1 MPQNI
6 QTEML
11 LVTSD
16 DYWGHAGDFDATVN
30 FYPYSFIITQSQYA
44 AMDDSDKSRFFPCA
58 LFYYAGET
66 DNHGFQPRRMGCR
79 VEDDDSVS
87 FARVQGVDRLG
98 NSSIRDY
105 RTGEGTPYSIP
116 GSFSMLQGEGD
127 SYETISAAAEAGSLP
142 TGAFTVTDLLYNQEA
157 VINTI
162 NQTAG
167 VETETASAESYAAEE
182 ATPSGYDSADP
193 TAYVAAPEAS
203 PTGYVDMDNHAEDYF
218 ASEGYH
224 TRGDF
229 TQDSAAGSGHGVPEY
244 YGTNSAGPMVFGA
257 EVIYGTDGSVV
268 GQAVGNWDSTP
279 FGFQAETVH
288 SGLYECG
295 SCGHWNRNPVTGDFD
310 TTCKKC
316 GSQGS
321 WKFVRAAEG
330 PEVMWDEDEW
340 VSVRDGTVSD
350 VIADEYL
357 DMGEDY
363 DDADDYARR
372 AAKKMSAG
380 SFAAETEV
388 LGNCKDCGT
397 DIFDDGEDELW
408 CDECSYRLCHG
419 CNRRCEGCSRRVCD
433 EHRCSDECCDGAY
446 CEECHKEEEYLK
458 AEGLGDYTGPLTNG
472 YGENSAGVSNYGV
485 PVWYGSAETAYNGMG
500 ENSASI
506 SGQGVPQWYG
516 SAEELPA
523 GVGTDGPDN
532 GFYPNSYGEDSS
544 TSSQGVPQWYG
555 SAENIPVQIQKSET
569 RWAMAVGAAVLG
581 ALTAWT
587 LSKKAGEESPEEPE
601 EPEE

>member
-16 DYWGHAGDFDATVN
+16 DYWGHAGEFDATVN
-30 FYPYSFIITQSQYA
+30 FYPYSFIITQEQYA
-44 AMDDSDKSRFFPCA
+44 AMDDADKGRFFPCA

-167 VETETASAESYAAEE
+167 VETDEASAESYAAEE

-193 TAYVAAPEAS
+193 ESYVAAPEAT
-203 PTGYVDMDNHAEDYF
+203 PAGYVDADNHLEDYF
-218 ASEGYH
+218 ASEYNH
-224 TRGDF
+224 TIGDF

-244 YGTNSAGPMVFGA
+244 YGSNSKGSMVMGA
-257 EVIYGTDGSVV
+257 EVMYGTDGSVV
-268 GQAVGNWDSTP
+268 GQAIGNWDSTP
-279 FGFQAETVH
+279 FGFQAESNRMKCKTCKIELE
-288 SGLYECG
+288 SPYYITCDECG
-295 SCGHWNRNPVTGDFD
+295 KPSCMTHGIELPEGFACSEEHAQ
-310 TTCKKC
+310 KL
-316 GSQGS
+316 
-321 WKFVRAAEG
+321 VRWVQDNFGAEG
-330 PEVMWDEDEW
+330 PEVMWDDDEW
-340 VSVRDGTVSD
+340 VSVRDGTVAD

-372 AAKKMSAG
+372 AAKKMSA
-380 SFAAETEV
+380 
-388 LGNCKDCGT
+388 D
-397 DIFDDGEDELW
+397 
-408 CDECSYRLCHG
+408 
-419 CNRRCEGCSRRVCD
+419 
-433 EHRCSDECCDGAY
+433 
-446 CEECHKEEEYLK
+446 
-458 AEGLGDYTGPLTNG
+458 GLGDYTGPLTNG
-472 YGENSAGVSNYGV
+472 FGENSAAVSNYGV
-485 PVWYGSAETAYNGMG
+485 PVWYGSAEEAYNGMG

-523 GVGTDGPDN
+523 GVGNDGPDG

-555 SAENIPVQIQKSET
+555 SAENIPVKVQKSET

-587 LSKKAGEESPEEPE
+587 LSNKAKQEIPEEPE

>member
-44 AMDDSDKSRFFPCA
+44 AMDDADKSRFFPCA

-79 VEDDDSVS
+79 LEDDDSVS

-218 ASEGYH
+218 ASESYSIRQSAGPCAACGDEIVYYESKTGELADGSYLPTLCGKVVHDFGNCGAEYSDAADAMSCGCDTCERLYEEYEMMDFDAEGYH

-257 EVIYGTDGSVV
+257 EVMYGTDGSVV

-279 FGFQAETVH
+279 FGFQAE
-288 SGLYECG
+288 
-295 SCGHWNRNPVTGDFD
+295 
-310 TTCKKC
+310 
-316 GSQGS
+316 
-321 WKFVRAAEG
+321 G

-340 VSVRDGTVSD
+340 VSVRDGSVAD

-372 AAKKMSAG
+372 AVRKMS
-380 SFAAETEV
+380 
-388 LGNCKDCGT
+388 
-397 DIFDDGEDELW
+397 
-408 CDECSYRLCHG
+408 
-419 CNRRCEGCSRRVCD
+419 
-433 EHRCSDECCDGAY
+433 
-446 CEECHKEEEYLK
+446 

-472 YGENSAGVSNYGV
+472 YGENSASVSNYGV

-516 SAEELPA
+516 SAEGLPA

-587 LSKKAGEESPEEPE
+587 LSKKAGEEPPEEPE